1 MANVGGPRTELMTDS
16 PWRKVQRHLA
26 RRDPVMKR
34 LVAVVGPCTLWHQPE
49 GFAALARAITAQQIS
64 TKAAQAI
71 NGRLELLLA
80 KAGGLTPKAVLKA
93 GEEKLRTAGLSSSK
107 ARSLVDL
114 AAKVKDGTV
123 PLAALHDVE
132 DAEVVERLVV
142 VRGIGVWTAQMF
154 LIFSLG
160 RLDVLPV
167 GDFGLRA
174 GVQKHYGLA
183 ELPGKAALEELARPW
198 QPYRSIGTWYVWKS
212 LGFVP
217 QSEGR

>member
-1 MANVGGPRTELMTDS
+1 MNDS
-16 PWRKVQRHLA
+16 PWQKVQRHLA

-34 LVAVVGPCTLWHQPE
+34 LVAGVGPCTLWHQPK
-49 GFAALARAITAQQIS
+49 GFAALVQAITAQQIS

-71 NGRLELLLA
+71 HGRLELLLA
-80 KAGGLTPKAVLKA
+80 RRGGLSPAAVVRV
-93 GEEKLRTAGLSSSK
+93 GEEKLRGAGLSSSK
-107 ARSLVDL
+107 ARSLLDL

-123 PLAALHDVE
+123 PLDRLHEAE

-167 GDFGLRA
+167 GDLGLRA
-174 GVQKHYGLA
+174 GVRKHYGLA
-183 ELPGKAALEELARPW
+183 ELPGKAMLEEVARPW

-212 LGFVP
+212 QGFVP
-217 QSEGR
+217 QSG